1 MKYCV
6 YPDGTLVMVE
16 PPYKDNEM
24 IISDAKKSKQYILM

>member
-24 IISDAKKSKQYILM
+24 IILDNDSYVGR